1 MDIDIDKELDMDKTG
16 ALIKEKL
23 AKLPDKPGVYI
34 MQNAQRKVIYVG
46 KAKVLKN
53 RVRSYFTNQSNHTV
67 KTQILVRQIADFDYI
82 VTSSELEAL
91 ILECNL
97 IKKYSPKYN
106 ILLKDGKTY
115 PYIKITMYE
124 DYPRIFATRRYEQ
137 DGSLYFGPFADVA
150 AMHNTLDML
159 KQTFKLRTCK
169 TMSSGRPCLRYYIKE
184 CFAPCQGYI
193 DVESYRQMIENV
205 RLFLNG
211 RNDKLISEL
220 KAKISQAA
228 ASLNF
233 EQAIIYKEQLQAVKT
248 IQQEQKVITKS
259 DMDMD
264 VIGLAD
270 SEHLS
275 CVQVL
280 MVRDGKLV
288 GQKYFYLKNLME
300 ATQEDSLNDFLKQ
313 YYTQTTFIPAEI
325 VLAQDT
331 ADTQLLSEWLSMQQ
345 GRKIK
350 FVSPQRGQKRDLLD
364 MAKENARIKLLEAV
378 SKEQQELQEKQNALA
393 ELASALG
400 LDSDLKRIECFDI
413 SHNQGQQTVASMVVF
428 IDGIPA
434 KKHYKRYKLKTVEGK
449 PDDFLSMQEVIGRRY
464 REGVDMPDLIVIDG
478 GKGQLSSVMQIM
490 ENLGLAGHI
499 PVISLAK
506 QFEHIFTPGCSYPIV
521 LEKNNPALHIMQ
533 NIRNEAHRF
542 AITYHRK
549 LRDKKNV
556 SSVLEHIEGVGANK
570 RAALMQHFK
579 NIAAIKQASVAELQ
593 QVKGIHKNLAEAI
606 YNFFRRDQ

>member
-1 MDIDIDKELDMDKTG
+1 MDIEIDKELDMDNTG

-23 AKLPDKPGVYI
+23 SKLPDKPGVYI

-53 RVRSYFTNQSNHTV
+53 RVRSYFTNHGSHSV

-115 PYIKITMYE
+115 PYIKITWQE
-124 DYPRIFATRRYEQ
+124 DYPRVFATRRYEQ
-137 DGSLYFGPFADVA
+137 DGSLYFGPFADVQ

-159 KQTFKLRTCK
+159 KQTFKLRTCR
-169 TMSSGRPCLRYYIKE
+169 TMSTGRPCLRYYIKE
-184 CFAPCQGYI
+184 CLAPCQGYI
-193 DVESYRQMIENV
+193 DVPAYRQMIENV

-211 RNDKLISEL
+211 RNDKLIGEL
-220 KAKISQAA
+220 KLKIGQAA

-233 EQAIIYKEQLQAVKT
+233 EQAIIYKEQLLAVKT

-264 VIGLAD
+264 IIGLAD

-280 MVRDGKLV
+280 LVRDGKLV
-288 GQKYFYLKNLME
+288 GQKYFYLKNLMND
-300 ATQEDSLNDFLKQ
+300 TQADSLNDFLKQ
-313 YYTQTTFIPAEI
+313 YYTQTTFIPSEI
-325 VLAQDT
+325 VLSQDT
-331 ADTQLLSEWLSMQQ
+331 ADAQLLSEWLSIQQ

-350 FVSPQRGQKRDLLD
+350 FTSPQRGQKRELLD
-364 MAKENARIKLLEAV
+364 MARENATLKLLEAV
-378 SKEQQELQEKQNALA
+378 SKEQQELQEKRQALLD
-393 ELASALG
+393 LAASLG
-400 LDSDLKRIECFDI
+400 LDSELKRIECFDI

-428 IDGIPA
+428 IDGLPA
-434 KKHYKRYKLKTVEGK
+434 KKYYKRYKLKTVEGK

-464 REGVDMPDLIVIDG
+464 SAGEDMPDLIVIDG

-490 ENLGLAGHI
+490 QELGLAGHI
-499 PVISLAK
+499 PVVSLAK
-506 QFEHIFTPGCSYPIV
+506 QFEHIFLPGNSYPIV

-533 NIRNEAHRF
+533 NIRDEAHRF

-556 SSVLEHIEGVGANK
+556 SSLLEHIEGVGANK

-579 NIAAIKQASVAELQ
+579 SIAAIKQASISELQ
-593 QVKGIHKNLAEAI
+593 QVKGIHKNLAGSI
-606 YNFFRRDQ
+606 HNFFRRD